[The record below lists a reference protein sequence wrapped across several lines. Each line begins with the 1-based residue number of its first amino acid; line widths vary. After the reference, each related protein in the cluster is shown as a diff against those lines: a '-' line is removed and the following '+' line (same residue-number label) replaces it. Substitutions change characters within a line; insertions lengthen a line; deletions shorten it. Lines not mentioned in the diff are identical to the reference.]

1 MTTLAIV
8 AAAATGVQVGA
19 AMVAT
24 RIVIGETTPASLA
37 LLRYALGVITLAP
50 ALLLAPRVR
59 IACGDGVA
67 IALLGI
73 GQFGLLIA
81 LLNYGLQTV
90 PAARAAVIFA
100 TFPLLT
106 LLCATALGH
115 ERLTLAK
122 TAGVLLT
129 IAGVAVALAD
139 KPGTS
144 TGGAHGWIGEAAVA
158 ASALTGAVCSVLYR
172 PYLAR
177 YPALPVGAL
186 AMLGS
191 VGFL

>member
-1 MTTLAIV
+1 MTRLAIA
-8 AAAATGVQVGA
+8 AAAATGIQVGA

-37 LLRYALGVITLAP
+37 LMRYALGALTLAP
-50 ALLLAPRVR
+50 ALLFAPRVR
-59 IACGDGVA
+59 ISPRDGIA

-81 LLNYGLQTV
+81 LLNYGLQSV

-106 LLCATALGH
+106 LLCAAALGH
-115 ERLTLAK
+115 ERLTPAK

-139 KPGTS
+139 KSAAATAGT
-144 TGGAHGWIGEAAVA
+144 HGWAGEAAIA
-158 ASALTGAVCSVLYR
+158 ASALTGAVCSVL
-172 PYLAR
+172 
-177 YPALPVGAL
+177 
-186 AMLGS
+186 
-191 VGFL
+191 